1 MGGVRQYLIFPKE
14 SGIIQNMNRQWFLIS
29 CWIITGLSFVSVA
42 IIWLTES
49 LKTRGELAYLFFFF
63 PLWLG
68 ISGILSYVGFLLREK
83 LITQDKWPYFVNISF
98 REGFLL
104 GSAIVVLMIL
114 FYFHWFY
121 WWNVLLSLS
130 LPLVAEFYFLYK
142 Y

>member
-1 MGGVRQYLIFPKE
+1 MIFPKE

-63 PLWLG
+63 SLWLG